1 MVRCTVPRSFYSG
14 SCPESRTSTLPTAAG
29 SAVGTERKG
38 AMAKQACR
46 HSWSMADVRY
56 GFMVTERCF
65 RCRDERSYFAE
76 EHIPPKEEYREGE
89 HFWDYLGSSQS
100 VRFNLKCDKCGEKV
114 RLDELL
120 GLMTCSRCTADCN
133 FNMIARICEEQK
145 TWVYGALLYNRE
157 DARKPETA
165 EKLAVL
171 SRYFSDRIRTP
182 GKKILVLPGWLVKDF
197 DVCRCTVLE
206 DVGMFQTEPEPSQS

>member
-1 MVRCTVPRSFYSG
+1 
-14 SCPESRTSTLPTAAG
+14 
-29 SAVGTERKG
+29 
-38 AMAKQACR
+38 MAKQACR

-65 RCRDERSYFAE
+65 HCKDERSYFAE
-76 EHIPPKEEYREGE
+76 EHVPPKEEYREGE

-120 GLMTCSRCTADCN
+120 GLMTCSGCTADCD

-145 TWVYGALLYNRE
+145 TWVYGALLYKRE
-157 DARKPETA
+157 AARKPETA

-171 SRYFSDRIRTP
+171 GRYFSDRIKTP